1 MVIGPRRKEICNEW
15 AAQTM
20 FVRAKP
26 IRLKISLTFFF
37 LFPKKAKGVQQSQNF
52 KICHQK
58 SQIGNPFTQELKMRI
73 MYARNLSIFCYV

>member
-15 AAQTM
+15 PAQTM
-20 FVRAKP
+20 FCQSQVYPTGNKP
-26 IRLKISLTFFF
+26 FFF
-37 LFPKKAKGVQQSQNF
+37 LFPQKAKGVQQSQNF

-58 SQIGNPFTQELKMRI
+58 SQIGNPITQELRMRI